1 MRSLGTRRVAQA
13 AGAAMV
19 AVVALAG
26 CSAGQVAET
35 ANLKTPISGLNTQSA
50 DGSLLI
56 RNLQVVYNDPK
67 GYPAGGSAPVEVTLL
82 NPTRQ
87 PIVVTIT
94 GGAPQDGAEGIV
106 SAQQVVVGPASGAGS
121 GPASEPASAA
131 PAQASARFTIAPLS
145 SESFLPG
152 DTELLQ
158 ATGLSQRLVPGLS
171 LALSIQV
178 STSDQPVEVVAPFA
192 VPMSPASRAPGLEH
206 EGIGEE

>member
-94 GGAPQDGAEGIV
+94 GGTPPDGAEGIV
-106 SAQQVVVGPASGAGS
+106 SAQQVVVGPTSGS

-178 STSDQPVEVVAPFA
+178 STSEQPVEVMAPFA
-192 VPMSPASRAPGLEH
+192 VPMAPASRAPGLEH